1 MPTRST
7 RGRFPWARHLAAIG
21 RVVLAA
27 CVVGGALLAAPVPS
41 AAQATPS
48 PVAFDDAGRLRE
60 ITPGIADRLGLRP
73 PTWPVEG
80 EYRRARLLRSDA
92 GWTLEV
98 ERFDNRVDR
107 ATLTDE
113 QVGAIRLEVS
123 ARAEALQRATGR
135 PVEPPPLTTT
145 APSAAPRP
153 AGAAGGTATGAAF
166 GPTAG
171 EPISRRDFVWR
182 ETLLGAGFFGPLA
195 WAAVDSR
202 AFSPSAYLFTAA
214 GTFLLATNAINRA
227 PYTKPQTTIG
237 TLAALGG
244 AAGGAALAY
253 ALADA
258 SPRAQAITAL
268 TTGVG
273 LHVGALWWA
282 DRAGPA
288 DAAGV
293 LYGGLGG
300 ALLGV
305 GGLGAAGVLDRP
317 DRGDRRAIA
326 GVLAA
331 TTMIGAPLGRAYTT
345 RRDVRVTDGDVGAVA
360 LAGGLGAVL
369 GLGVAGGTTA
379 AEGPKYLWPT
389 LLGAAGAVAGD
400 RLLAV
405 PFDHEAGDVGTLAV
419 GAVAGAAIAMLPYW
433 LAGDSNERTL
443 LLLGGVGGIAG
454 LWGGE
459 VVTRPRPGR
468 RVGTAPTR
476 PRVRVDAPALLFAA
490 LRQPGIFPVV
500 RVTF

>member
-1 MPTRST
+1 MTASVCC
-7 RGRFPWARHLAAIG
+7 RGRPR
-21 RVVLAA
+21 RVGWWVLRL
-27 CVVGGALLAAPVPS
+27 LLALSAGVGVGQPVPA
-41 AAQATPS
+41 AAQGAAT

-80 EYRRARLLRSDA
+80 EYRRARLFRSES

-98 ERFDNRVDR
+98 ERFDDRIDR

-113 QVGAIRLEVS
+113 QVGAIRLEVT
-123 ARAEALQRATGR
+123 ARADALQRATGR
-135 PVEPPPLTTT
+135 PLEPPPLVT
-145 APSAAPRP
+145 AAPAGDARVSGVP
-153 AGAAGGTATGAAF
+153 AAVRSPA
-166 GPTAG
+166 P
-171 EPISRRDFVWR
+171 PIARRDFIWR
-182 ETLLGAGFFGPLA
+182 ETLLGAGLFGPLA
-195 WAAVDSR
+195 WAAADSR

-227 PYTKPQTTIG
+227 PYTRPQTTIG

-244 AAGGAALAY
+244 AAGGAAIAY
-253 ALADA
+253 AVADA

-268 TTGVG
+268 VSGVG

-282 DRAGPA
+282 HEAGPA

-293 LYGGLGG
+293 LYGSVGG

-317 DRGDRRAIA
+317 DRNDRRAIA

-331 TTMIGAPLGRAYTT
+331 STLLGAPLGRAYTT
-345 RRDVRVTDGDVGAVA
+345 RRSGRVTDGDVGAVA

-369 GLGVAGGTTA
+369 GLGIAGGTTA
-379 AEGPKYLWPT
+379 ADGPKYLWPT
-389 LLGAAGAVAGD
+389 LLGVAGAVAGD
-400 RLLAV
+400 RLLAA
-405 PFDHEAGDVGTLAV
+405 PYDHDAADVGTLAV
-419 GAVAGAAIAMLPYW
+419 GALAGAGIATLPYW
-433 LAGDSNERTL
+433 LAGSANERTL
-443 LLLGGVGGIAG
+443 LVLAALGGVAG

-459 VVTRPRPGR
+459 VVTRPRAGR
-468 RVGTAPTR
+468 RVGTGPAAPAQ
-476 PRVRVDAPALLFAA
+476 PRIRVDAPALLFAA